1 MYNATYSKQSVSMT
15 LMDIKKISDFC
26 SLRWDKSV
34 IPELIEYIKI
44 PNKSPMFDPEWQ
56 NNGYMDQAVNLFTAW
71 INNQEISGLQ
81 LELVRLEN
89 RTPLIF
95 IEIPGQRTSGETDNT
110 VLLYGHLDKQP
121 EMSGWREGLGP
132 WSPVLE
138 GEKLYGRG
146 GADDGYALFSCLTAI
161 EVLQHQAIPHARCV
175 IIIEACEE
183 SGSPDLPF
191 YIEAL
196 SDRIGTPNLIICLDS
211 GCGNYEQ
218 LWCTTSLR
226 GLIGG
231 ELVIKVLDE
240 GVHSGDSSGIVPCSF
255 RILRQLLDRIENA
268 STGTIKG
275 NAFNL
280 DIPEKRIEQ
289 ARNAAIM
296 MGDEIFN
303 RFPFK
308 GQTAPVLND
317 PAELILNRSWR
328 PALTIIGADGLPDIQ
343 SAGNVMRPETSVKL
357 SMRLPP
363 NCDAEIASKKLKT
376 LLEENPPYNAS
387 VSFTPDWA
395 ASGWMAPEV
404 DVWLEEA
411 IDNAS
416 MNFFGKSA
424 VHMGEGW
431 SIPFM
436 GMLGEN
442 FPDAQFLITGVLG
455 PGSNAHGPNEFLH
468 IPMAKKLTACIA
480 SVIADHFN
488 QCSH

>member
-1 MYNATYSKQSVSMT
+1 MSSINIRKTSS
-15 LMDIKKISDFC
+15 FC
-26 SLRWDKSV
+26 NQRWDESV
-34 IPELIEYIKI
+34 IPELIEYIRI

-56 NNGYMDQAVNLFTAW
+56 SNGYMDQAVDQFTGW
-71 INNQEISGLQ
+71 IRKQEIAGLQ

-95 IEIPGQRTSGETDNT
+95 VDIPGSSENT

-121 EMSGWREGLGP
+121 EMSGWREGLDP
-132 WSPVLE
+132 WTPVLD
-138 GEKLYGRG
+138 GDKLYGRG
-146 GADDGYALFSCLTAI
+146 GADDGYALFACLTAI
-161 EVLQHQAIPHARCV
+161 EALQKQGIPHARCV

-191 YIEAL
+191 YMDAL
-196 SDRIGTPNLIICLDS
+196 SNRIGTPDLIICLDS

-231 ELVIKVLDE
+231 ELTIEVLDE

-255 RILRQLLDRIENA
+255 RLLRQLLDRIENA
-268 STGTIKG
+268 STGLIEDS
-275 NAFNL
+275 AFSV

-289 ARNAAIM
+289 ARNAATM

-308 GQTAPVLND
+308 RNGRIQTEPVHDD

-328 PALTIIGADGLPDIQ
+328 SALTVIGADGLPDIQ
-343 SAGNVMRPETSVKL
+343 SAGNVMRPMTSVKL

-363 NCDAEIASKKLKT
+363 TCDAEIASAKLKG
-376 LLEENPPYNAS
+376 LLEENPPYQANI
-387 VSFTPDWA
+387 SFTPDWA
-395 ASGWMAPEV
+395 ATGWMAPEIEP
-404 DVWLEEA
+404 WLEAA
-411 IDNAS
+411 IDKAS
-416 MNFFGKSA
+416 MRFFDKPA

-436 GMLGEN
+436 GMLGEK

-468 IPMAKKLTACIA
+468 IPMAKNLTACIA

-488 QCSH
+488 Q